1 MTIGGIPPQLVDHGL
16 LIRESGV
23 DIIIMYIWMC
33 VWPLILYIHIYIYI
47 IHIMCVCVFIH
58 LFVHL
63 RVFYYY
69 VCIYVFICIVIVCVC
84 VFVQISKWVCMHRFN
99 ISAYLHVKPSCD
111 PCRGS
116 CWSKKSQVDHPKSDS
131 KHHQLGFGNHLVG
144 KLNS

>member
-1 MTIGGIPPQLVDHGL
+1 MIMTIGGIPPQLVDHGL

-33 VWPLILYIHIYIYI
+33 VWPLILYIYIYIYI
-47 IHIMCVCVFIH
+47 IHIMCVCVYSSVCSSTCF
-58 LFVHL
+58 LLLCMYL
-63 RVFYYY
+63 R
-69 VCIYVFICIVIVCVC
+69 IYLYCNSVC

-116 CWSKKSQVDHPKSDS
+116 CWPKKSQVDHPKSDS